1 MHVEIGT
8 EATQFPEKEYLNGIF
23 VDMHVISSP
32 CVYEPARYCF
42 STFYRANVSLWP
54 CVIVPTSELLSKCV
68 TMPPCYCGHLLPW
81 LCDHTAKKIWNKYSQ
96 KRNFHIHVFLSD
108 IQYMFPW
115 LICLFCCRKNV
126 YWSWEYVN
134 RSQTH
139 ACGNWDWGSSIPR
152 KGIPKWDFPCSVR
165 WREEGGRAWW
175 QRWWGPGGGGWSQC
189 RTGTGPAVQFNITST
204 IFILVILPFLYD

>member
-81 LCDHTAKKIWNKYSQ
+81 PCDHTAKKIWNKYSQ
-96 KRNFHIHVFLSD
+96 KRNFHIHVFFSD
-108 IQYMFPW
+108 IYVPMIDLPILLQEKCV
-115 LICLFCCRKNV
+115 LILGICKSLTDTCMWKLGLRQLN
-126 YWSWEYVN
+126 
-134 RSQTH
+134 SQKRNT
-139 ACGNWDWGSSIPR
+139 
-152 KGIPKWDFPCSVR
+152 
-165 WREEGGRAWW
+165 
-175 QRWWGPGGGGWSQC
+175 
-189 RTGTGPAVQFNITST
+189 
-204 IFILVILPFLYD
+204 